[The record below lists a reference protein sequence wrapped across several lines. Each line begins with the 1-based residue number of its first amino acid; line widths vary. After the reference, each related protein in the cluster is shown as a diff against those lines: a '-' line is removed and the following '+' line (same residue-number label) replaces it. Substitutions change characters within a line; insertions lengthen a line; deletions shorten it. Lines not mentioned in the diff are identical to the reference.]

1 MPQYNPSALVV
12 IDDTTD
18 QERASD
24 GRSRYGAYLAQHADD
39 FHDDGEP
46 LRPVEFAVAA
56 WQTATAPVMSPGYAA
71 VRPDIYPLDV
81 YRDHHGGAQFC
92 AKVGLRHA
100 ALANRPAGRPLDWQL
115 DSWTHA
121 GQQWA
126 CLAGPERTDR
136 PAVLVAA
143 TVLLPIPDDI
153 LIRPTAARSGR
164 TLTREA
170 KAVVAALTEYAN
182 QHLTPLVYSLA
193 GGAR

>member
-12 IDDTTD
+12 TDDTAD
-18 QERASD
+18 RERAGD
-24 GRSRYGAYLAQHADD
+24 GHSRYGAYLAQHAGD

-46 LRPVEFAVAA
+46 LRPVDFAAAA
-56 WQTATAPVMSPGYAA
+56 WRTATTPVMSPGYAA
-71 VRPDIYPLDV
+71 VRPDIHPLDV

-100 ALANRPAGRPLDWQL
+100 ALTSRPAGRPLDWQL

-121 GQQWA
+121 GESWT

-143 TVLLPIPDDI
+143 TVLLPIPDGI
-153 LIRPTAARSGR
+153 LIRPTAVRPGR
-164 TLTREA
+164 TLTHEA
-170 KAVVAALTEYAN
+170 KTVVAALAQYAN
-182 QHLTPLVYSLA
+182 QHLTPLVNGLT
-193 GGAR
+193 GGAL